1 MNPVSTRTSAVAK
14 ANGAAIWPS
23 GAPEARAPRRRA
35 NARAMLR
42 NVLVFYLPTTILILL
57 VTMPFL
63 WMLLGSFKTNI
74 ELMGNQG
81 QTLWIK
87 EPTFDNYVRLFQ
99 QYPFAR
105 FFLNSTIVATG
116 TTIIAVS
123 FSAFAGYSL
132 SRFSFPGRSFIGM
145 LILATQMLPGV
156 AILIALYIQFRD
168 FGLLNNYAGLIIGY
182 NAFSIP
188 FCTWMLRGFFDSIP
202 KDLEEAAKIDGCDE
216 YSAFFRVALPLT
228 LPGLIA
234 TAIFSFIQGWHEFLF
249 AVTMINDT
257 KMFTLTV
264 GIASMKSINIVDWGL
279 LNAGVVVTTIPLV
292 FLFTFVQ
299 KYLIQGLTAGAVKG

>member
-1 MNPVSTRTSAVAK
+1 MIDMIET
-14 ANGAAIWPS
+14 
-23 GAPEARAPRRRA
+23 RAPIETPIHPIISRRSPGRIV
-35 NARAMLR
+35 RR
-42 NVLVFYLPTTILILL
+42 TVIRFCTVYLPTILLILF
-57 VTMPFL
+57 VITPFL

-74 ELMGNQG
+74 ELMSSQG

-87 EPTFDNYVRLFQ
+87 EPTLDNYVRLFHD
-99 QYPFAR
+99 YPFAR

-116 TTIIAVS
+116 TTMIAVS

-132 SRFSFPGRSFIGM
+132 SRFSFPGRTVIGVAF
-145 LILATQMLPGV
+145 LVTQMLPGV

-202 KDLEEAAKIDGCDE
+202 RELEEAALIDGCNRVT
-216 YSAFFRVALPLT
+216 SFFSVALPLT
-228 LPGLIA
+228 LPGLLA
-234 TAIFSFIQGWHEFLF
+234 TGIFAFILAWHEFVF

-264 GIASMKSINIVDWGL
+264 GIASMKSINIIDWGL

-292 FLFTFVQ
+292 ILFAFVQ
-299 KYLIQGLTAGAVKG
+299 RYLIQGLTAGAVKG

>member
-1 MNPVSTRTSAVAK
+1 MPQTLARPESLATPTPTVWRPQSSAV
-14 ANGAAIWPS
+14 
-23 GAPEARAPRRRA
+23 RRRIS
-35 NARAMLR
+35 RA
-42 NVLVFYLPTTILILL
+42 VTVYLPTALLILF
-57 VTMPFL
+57 VITPFL

-74 ELMGNQG
+74 ELMSSQG

-87 EPTFDNYVRLFQ
+87 EPTLDNYFRLFQ

-132 SRFSFPGRSFIGM
+132 ARFSFPGRTIVGIAF
-145 LILATQMLPGV
+145 LVTQMLPGV

-168 FGLLNNYAGLIIGY
+168 FGLLNNYGGLIIGY

-202 KDLEEAAKIDGCDE
+202 KELEESALIDGCNRF
-216 YSAFFRVALPLT
+216 SAFFRVALPLT

-234 TAIFSFIQGWHEFLF
+234 TAIFAFILAWHEFVF
-249 AVTMINDT
+249 AVTMVNDT

-264 GIASMKSINIVDWGL
+264 GIASMKSINIIDWGL

-292 FLFTFVQ
+292 FLFAFVQ

>member
-1 MNPVSTRTSAVAK
+1 
-14 ANGAAIWPS
+14 
-23 GAPEARAPRRRA
+23 
-35 NARAMLR
+35 
-42 NVLVFYLPTTILILL
+42 
-57 VTMPFL
+57 MPFL

-74 ELMGNQG
+74 ELMASQG

-87 EPTFDNYVRLFQ
+87 EPTLDNYVRLFQ

-132 SRFSFPGRSFIGM
+132 SRFRFPGRSVIGM
-145 LILATQMLPGV
+145 LILVTQMLPGV

-168 FGLLNNYAGLIIGY
+168 FGLLNTYAGLIISY

-202 KDLEEAAKIDGCDE
+202 KDLEEAAEIDGCDA
-216 YSAFFRVALPLT
+216 YGAFFRVALPLT

-234 TAIFSFIQGWHEFLF
+234 TAIFSFIQGWHEFIF
-249 AVTMINDT
+249 AVTMIDDS

-264 GIASMKSINIVDWGL
+264 GIASMKSINIIDWGL

-292 FLFTFVQ
+292 FLFAFVQ
-299 KYLIQGLTAGAVKG
+299 KYLIRGLTAGAVKG